1 MFNTI
6 EEALK
11 DLKDGK
17 NILVVDDEKRENEGD
32 LVCAAEHAT
41 LENINFMATYAKGL
55 ICMPMSN
62 EYIEKLRLPQMC
74 SDNTDNHYTAFTESI
89 DHVDTTTG
97 ISALERSIT
106 ALKCVEEGAKPE
118 DFRRPGHMFP
128 LRAKDK
134 GVIVRD
140 GHTEATVDLC
150 RLAGLKPVGI
160 CCEIMKEDGNMA
172 RLDDLVAFSKE
183 HNLKL
188 ISVADLIKYRK
199 KHEKLMSIAVKSK
212 IPSEHGDFNLVGF
225 DNNLDDKE
233 HLAIAKGELEGK
245 ENVLLRIHSE
255 CFTGDVLGSL
265 RCDCGSQL
273 HSAMSKID
281 EAGSGVI
288 LYLRQE
294 GRGIGLINKLKAYNL
309 QDEGDDT
316 VEANIH
322 LGFEPDM
329 RDYAVAA
336 QMIKALGI
344 KSVKIM
350 TNNPDKVKGLEEYGV
365 VVTDRVPIEIGCNS
379 INKKYMET
387 KKNKMGHLL
396 HSF

>member
-1 MFNTI
+1 MFNTV
-6 EEALK
+6 EEALE
-11 DLKDGK
+11 DLKAGK

-32 LVCAAEHAT
+32 LICAAEHAT
-41 LENINFMATYAKGL
+41 LENINFMATHAKGL

-74 SDNTDNHYTAFTESI
+74 ANNTDNHYTAFTESI
-89 DHVDTTTG
+89 DHIDTTTG

-128 LRAKDK
+128 LRAKDM
-134 GVIVRD
+134 GVLVRD

-150 RLAGLKPVGI
+150 KLAGLKPVGI
-160 CCEIMKEDGNMA
+160 CCEIMKDNGDMA
-172 RLDDLVAFSKE
+172 RLDDLIKFAKDFD
-183 HNLKL
+183 LKI

-199 KHEKLMSIAVKSK
+199 KHETLMSIAVEAK
-212 IPSEHGDFNLVGF
+212 IPSDYGDFSLVGF
-225 DNNLDDKE
+225 DNKLDDKE
-233 HLAIAKGELEGK
+233 HLAIKKGDLNGK

-273 HSAMSKID
+273 HTAMAQID
-281 EAGSGVI
+281 KAGNGVV

-309 QDEGDDT
+309 QDQGEDT

-322 LGFEPDM
+322 LGFDPDM

-365 VVTDRVPIEIGCNS
+365 TVTDRVPLETGCNP

-396 HSF
+396 HSC

>member
-6 EEALK
+6 EEALE
-11 DLKDGK
+11 DLKAGK

-32 LVCAAEHAT
+32 LVCAAEFAT
-41 LENINFMATYAKGL
+41 LENINFMATHAKGL

-62 EYIEKLRLPQMC
+62 EYIDKLRLPQMC
-74 SDNTDNHYTAFTESI
+74 SNNTDNHYTAFTESI
-89 DHVDTTTG
+89 DHISTTTG

-106 ALKCVEEGAKPE
+106 AIKCVDEDAKPE

-128 LRAKDK
+128 LKAKDM

-150 RLAGLKPVGI
+150 KLAGLKPVGI
-160 CCEIMKEDGNMA
+160 CCEIMKENGDMA
-172 RLDDLVAFSKE
+172 RLDDLTEFSKKF
-183 HNLKL
+183 NLKI

-199 KHEKLMSIAVKSK
+199 KHETLMSIAVEAK
-212 IPSEHGDFNLVGF
+212 IPSDYGDFSLVGF
-225 DNNLDDKE
+225 DNKLDDKE
-233 HLAIAKGELEGK
+233 HLAIKKGDLHGK

-273 HSAMSKID
+273 HTAMSQID
-281 EAGSGVI
+281 EAGNGVV

-294 GRGIGLINKLKAYNL
+294 GRGIGLLNKLKAYNL
-309 QDEGDDT
+309 QDQGEDT

-322 LGFEPDM
+322 LGFDPDM

-365 VVTDRVPIEIGCNS
+365 IITDRVPLETGCNA

-396 HSF
+396 HSC